1 MKNLSHAKMRLIFQK
16 LMKYIGN
23 NIKSFIERPDGP
35 YHFREKKDRV
45 YYVSQKI
52 LSIANNIESDNL
64 LSLGTCIGRFT
75 KSGKFRLHITALH
88 HIAPYAQHKIWVKP
102 SAEQQFLY
110 GNNIM
115 KSGLARITEGINQY
129 QGVVVF
135 SMNDLPLGFGVAAK
149 NTADCKHADPVAIIC
164 FHEAD
169 IGDYIRSEDTLL

>member
-1 MKNLSHAKMRLIFQK
+1 MCCVPGIYNNFIFN
-16 LMKYIGN
+16 YSIGN

-88 HIAPYAQHKIWVKP
+88 HIAPYAQV
-102 SAEQQFLY
+102 
-110 GNNIM
+110 
-115 KSGLARITEGINQY
+115 
-129 QGVVVF
+129 
-135 SMNDLPLGFGVAAK
+135 SMHNYK
-149 NTADCKHADPVAIIC
+149 
-164 FHEAD
+164 
-169 IGDYIRSEDTLL
+169 YI